1 MKKLTE
7 LLSDTLVYGISSVAA
22 RFVTYLLVPFY
33 TDVFLPAEYGII
45 GLIYSAIAVL
55 NVVFTFGMESAYLRY
70 AADRQKARSVFKTLQ
85 LTLLAVATTLAVSLW
100 ISSPLLMP
108 YLGLTTETADL
119 FYYMIAIL
127 WLDTLA
133 IVPFAE
139 LRLVRKSYLFAAV
152 RLGNVF
158 INLSLNFY
166 LILWLNFG
174 LEAVMISQFAASG
187 ATALFLWLYNA
198 SMFRASF
205 KRAYLRKAL
214 IFGLPFVPAGIGY
227 TINEFIDRF
236 FLNAMSID
244 EVEAIY
250 GAGMTPEAVT
260 GIYNAC
266 YKLAVFM
273 LLIVQMFR
281 MAWQPFFMRH
291 AESEDATDLFRQV
304 FRLFNVVAAAAFLVV
319 ALFAHEIASINVPI
333 LQTTI
338 IDEAYWQGLSIVPI
352 ILLAYW
358 FQGWYVNFTA
368 GIFIK
373 EETGY
378 LPKVTLMGAAITLAA
393 NAAMVSSMGMM
404 GSAIATLLSYST
416 MAFVLFYVSTKVYP
430 VNYEMPRAL
439 LTTLIAAGTYAWCQW
454 YMGSTDGTVH
464 FSSKVYYAI
473 GALLLIA
480 AINLPEFWKKWKE
493 NSLMKT

>member
-55 NVVFTFGMESAYLRY
+55 NVIFTFGMESAYLRY
-70 AADRQKARSVFKTLQ
+70 AAERDKARSVFKTLQ
-85 LTLLAVATTLAVSLW
+85 LALLTVASALAMLLW
-100 ISSPLLMP
+100 LSSPVIMP
-108 YLGLTTETADL
+108 YLGLTPQTADL

-152 RLGNVF
+152 RLTNVC
-158 INLSLNFY
+158 INLALNFY

-174 LEAVMISQFAASG
+174 LEAVLISQLAASG
-187 ATALFLWLYNA
+187 STAIFLWAYTA
-198 SMFRASF
+198 SMFQSSFNPAHLMRA
-205 KRAYLRKAL
+205 LR
-214 IFGLPFVPAGIGY
+214 FGLPFIPAGIGY

-236 FLNAMSID
+236 FLNAMTID

-291 AESEDATDLFRQV
+291 AEGDDAKDLFRQV
-304 FRLFNVVAAAAFLVV
+304 FRVFNVVAAGAFLAV
-319 ALFAHEIASINVPI
+319 ALFSREIASIPVPV

-338 IDEAYWQGLSIVPI
+338 IDEAYWQGLSIVPF

-378 LPKVTLMGAAITLAA
+378 LPKVTLLGAAITLIG
-393 NAAMVSSMGMM
+393 NSILVSSLGMM

-416 MAFVLFYVSTKVYP
+416 MAVVLFYISKRIYP
-430 VNYEMPRAL
+430 VNYEMVRAV
-439 LTTLIAAGTYAWCQW
+439 LTIGIAAGTYVWCVW
-454 YMGSTDGTVH
+454 IMTGSNLSLD
-464 FSSKVYYAI
+464 FSSKVIYTIAALFLI
-473 GALLLIA
+473 G
-480 AINLPEFWKKWKE
+480 AINLPGLLK
-493 NSLMKT
+493 SLRK

>member
-33 TDVFLPAEYGII
+33 TDVFIPAEYGII

-55 NVVFTFGMESAYLRY
+55 NVLFTFGMESAYLRY
-70 AADRQKARSVFKTLQ
+70 AADRKKARSVFTTIQ
-85 LTLLAVATTLAVSLW
+85 LTLLTVASVLAILLW
-100 ISSPLLMP
+100 FSSPVIMP
-108 YLGLTTETADL
+108 YLGLTPQTADL

-139 LRLVRKSYLFAAV
+139 LRLVRKSYLFAAI
-152 RLGNVF
+152 RLANVC

-166 LILWLNFG
+166 LILSLNFG
-174 LEAVMISQFAASG
+174 LEAVLISQLAASG
-187 ATALFLWLYNA
+187 STALFLWAYTA
-198 SMFRASF
+198 SMFQSSFNRTYLMRA
-205 KRAYLRKAL
+205 LT
-214 IFGLPFVPAGIGY
+214 FGLPFIPAGIGY

-236 FLNAMSID
+236 FLNAMTIN

-291 AESEDATDLFRQV
+291 AEGDDAKDLFRQV
-304 FRLFNVVAAAAFLVV
+304 FRVFNMVAATAFLVV
-319 ALFAHEIASINVPI
+319 ALFAREIASIPVPI

-338 IDEAYWQGLSIVPI
+338 IDQSYWQGLSIVPL
-352 ILLAYW
+352 ILMAYW

-373 EETGY
+373 ERTEY
-378 LPKVTLMGAAITLAA
+378 LPKVTLLGAAITLIA
-393 NAAMVSSMGMM
+393 NSIMVSSLGMM
-404 GSAIATLLSYST
+404 GSAIATLLSYSA
-416 MAFVLFYVSTKVYP
+416 MAVVLLYISKRIYP
-430 VNYEMPRAL
+430 VNYEIGRAV
-439 LTTLIAAGTYAWCQW
+439 LTIGIAAGTYVWCGW
-454 YMGSTDGTVH
+454 YLSRPDVSLD
-464 FSSKVYYAI
+464 FSSKIFYAI
-473 GALLLIA
+473 AALLLIA
-480 AINLPEFWKKWKE
+480 AVNLPEFLNFLRKK
-493 NSLMKT
+493 SFT